1 MKIFLLC
8 LFLFLIGSMLGYG
21 LEVLFRRFVSA
32 KRWVNPGFMKGPWLP
47 LYGFGV
53 LLMLGFCLLFE
64 TLLPESMP
72 LYNPKDFLGLG
83 YESGATF
90 YDLIP
95 LVCMGIA
102 MTILEFLAG
111 LIFVKG
117 FRVKLWDYS
126 NQKGN
131 IMGIICP
138 LFSVIWFAVGVL
150 YYYGIHPFMVKAAEA
165 SYAFLFGSDGTVANI
180 GFLFFLGLVYG
191 VMLVDFIVSTG
202 VLNKAS
208 AYAKSS
214 KAIQRFEEWREA
226 FSAASRKAK
235 EEAKAKLGLD
245 KNGKKIGGEIKS
257 KINSLLLID
266 PNKKNENES
275 NYDENGRPTSL

>member
-1 MKIFLLC
+1 
-8 LFLFLIGSMLGYG
+8 
-21 LEVLFRRFVSA
+21 
-32 KRWVNPGFMKGPWLP
+32 
-47 LYGFGV
+47 
-53 LLMLGFCLLFE
+53 MLGFCLLFE

-83 YESGATF
+83 YESGATV

-95 LVCMGIA
+95 LVSMGIA

-150 YYYGIHPFMVKAAEA
+150 YYYGVHPFMVKAAEA
-165 SYAFLFGSDGTVANI
+165 SYAFLFGSDGKVANI

-191 VMLVDFIVSTG
+191 VMLVDFIASTG

-235 EEAKAKLGLD
+235 NEVKAKLGLD
-245 KNGKKIGGEIKS
+245 KDGKKIGGEIKS
-257 KINSLLLID
+257 KIDSLLLIN
-266 PNKKNENES
+266 PSKKNENES

>member
-53 LLMLGFCLLFE
+53 LLMLVFCLLFE

-72 LYNPKDFLGLG
+72 LYNPKDLLGLG
-83 YESGATF
+83 YESGATV

-95 LVCMGIA
+95 LVCMGVA

-111 LIFVKG
+111 LIFVKR

-138 LFSVIWFAVGVL
+138 PFSAIWFAVGVL
-150 YYYGIHPFMVKAAEA
+150 YSYGVHPSTVKAAEA
-165 SYAFLFGSDGTVANI
+165 SSAFLFGSDGKVANI

-191 VMLVDFIVSTG
+191 VMLLDFIASTG

-235 EEAKAKLGLD
+235 EEVKAKLGLD

-257 KINSLLLID
+257 KIDSLLLIN
-266 PNKKNENES
+266 PSKKNENES
-275 NYDENGRPTSL
+275 NYDENGRLTSL